1 MNSKV
6 NFFISGQITF
16 GLLIDDP
23 VIGDAVPI
31 GLTLGKIW
39 YKIEKKEWGRLRT

>member
-1 MNSKV
+1 MNSKG
-6 NFFISGQITF
+6 NFFISSQITF
-16 GLLIDDP
+16 GRLIDDP

-39 YKIEKKEWGRLRT
+39 YKIEKKE